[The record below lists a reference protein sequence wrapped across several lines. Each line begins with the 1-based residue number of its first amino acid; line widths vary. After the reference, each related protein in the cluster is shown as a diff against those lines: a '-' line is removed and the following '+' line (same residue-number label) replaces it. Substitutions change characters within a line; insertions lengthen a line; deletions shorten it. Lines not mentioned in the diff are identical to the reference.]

1 MKFVALIL
9 FLAAAGTA
17 LQTPAPAGRRD
28 WVDPA
33 TGHRVIRISDD
44 PGSSTL
50 YFHDNAFSA
59 AGDRMMLRTPKGVA
73 VVEVARLG
81 GEDLKLDVV
90 APQAGGGYFA
100 RRGRDIYLRDGAG
113 NAGSGRSAGSVKAV
127 NIDTRVAREVANATG
142 LINADE
148 TRHEGT
154 WHAVDRTWT
163 IRADGSALRAESTAG
178 DRHVYAVEIARQK

>member
-1 MKFVALIL
+1 MKLVALIL

-17 LQTPAPAGRRD
+17 LQTPPPAGRRD
-28 WVDPA
+28 WIEPA

-73 VVEVARLG
+73 VVEVAKLG

-100 RRGRDIYLRDGAG
+100 RRGRDIYLSPGAG
-113 NAGSGRSAGSVKAV
+113 NPGQRPEPGISEGREH
-127 NIDTRVAREVANATG
+127 R
-142 LINADE
+142 
-148 TRHEGT
+148 
-154 WHAVDRTWT
+154 
-163 IRADGSALRAESTAG
+163 
-178 DRHVYAVEIARQK
+178 Y